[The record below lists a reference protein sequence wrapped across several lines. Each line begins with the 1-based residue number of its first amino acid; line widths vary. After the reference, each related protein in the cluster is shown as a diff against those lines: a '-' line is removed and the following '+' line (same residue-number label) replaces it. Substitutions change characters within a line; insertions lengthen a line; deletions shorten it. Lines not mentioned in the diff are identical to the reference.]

1 VATSLAVDFTEKLPM
16 GISVSI
22 SPLDNLST
30 LEAEWRALE
39 IIAKPPFF
47 LSWGWIGT
55 WLQTFVADMQVLRAT
70 REGQLVGIAILT
82 RSKQKKLGLVSVDT
96 ISLHQTGDPYEDQI
110 WIEYNN
116 ILVDPACYE
125 EAHEACIRFIA
136 EQYKPWDVFNVGQVI
151 ESNAQQFEKFSSAL
165 RSDIWSSACYGV
177 DLGELRTTGKNYLES
192 LSRNTRYQIKRSIR
206 LYGERGELTVEFAN
220 SVESALQY
228 FHEIAPYHLERW
240 GNHLSGSG
248 YANPKFISFH
258 ENLIVNCWLNQNI
271 DVIKVSV
278 AGKPIAYFYNFVYG
292 NKVYFYLGGSVLES
306 EARLKPGLVGH
317 ALCIQHY
324 IENGLDFYDMMGGEH
339 RYKNNLA
346 ASHATL
352 YKIRLSKRSLSVV
365 AEHAARRAKN
375 FFSGGL
381 ARDADG
387 KE

>member
-1 VATSLAVDFTEKLPM
+1 M
-16 GISVSI
+16 GISVTI
-22 SPLDNLST
+22 EPLDNIK
-30 LEAEWRALE
+30 ALE
-39 IIAKPPFF
+39 VEWHGLEEVARPPFF

-55 WLQTFVADMQVLRAT
+55 WLQTFSADMRVLRAT
-70 REGQLVGIAILT
+70 REGQLVGLAILT
-82 RSKQKKLGLVSVDT
+82 HRKQKILGLVSVDA

-116 ILVDPACYE
+116 ILVHPTCYE
-125 EAHEACIRFIA
+125 ETHEACIRYIA
-136 EQYKPWDVFNVGQVI
+136 EKHKPWDVFNVGQVI
-151 ESNAQQFEKFSSAL
+151 ESNAQQFEEFSGAL

-177 DLGELRTTGKNYLES
+177 DLAELRKSGKNYLES
-192 LSRNTRYQIKRSIR
+192 LSRNTRYQINRSIR
-206 LYGERGELTVEFAN
+206 LYSSRGAISLEFAR

-228 FHEIAPYHLERW
+228 FHAIAPYHLERW

-258 ENLIVNCWLNQNI
+258 ENLIVNCWPKQNI
-271 DVIKVSV
+271 DVIKVNV
-278 AGKPIAYFYNFVYG
+278 DGKPIAYFYNFVYG
-292 NKVYFYLGGSVLES
+292 NKVYFYLGGAVLDND
-306 EARLKPGLVGH
+306 ARLKPGLVGH

-324 IENGLDFYDMMGGEH
+324 LESGVDFYDMMGGEH

-365 AEHAARRAKN
+365 AEHAARKAKN
-375 FFSGGL
+375 FLSGGL

-387 KE
+387 RE